1 MLLFVVGV
9 DFCLF
14 PSSVHLPFPVCLLR
28 YLLRLFGVWFFSSVR
43 LIFVSVLLPHATVH
57 TLWWRVE
64 QDGTRR
70 GVVWCVR
77 FNWCVRLGVKTA
89 QIVLLARRPAL
100 QVHCKQRGGAMREH
114 AIHLRCDTGGC
125 LAEQQALLLET
136 PVQSLH
142 VSCLCQGSCGQAER
156 RANGRVGDVSE
167 LRTQEVSCVSECV
180 CA

>member
-1 MLLFVVGV
+1 MTFA
-9 DFCLF
+9 FF
-14 PSSVHLPFPVCLLR
+14 HLPSIFLSPFVSCVTCCVCLVFGFF
-28 YLLRLFGVWFFSSVR
+28 LL
-43 LIFVSVLLPHATVH
+43 SVLSLSLCCCRMPQFIHCGGE
-57 TLWWRVE
+57 LSKMGQDE
-64 QDGTRR
+64 QRR
-70 GVVWCVR
+70 GGVVWCVR

-156 RANGRVGDVSE
+156 IAHGRVGDVSE